1 MKEIVDKLDF
11 IEIKNLCS
19 ERDNVKRRRN
29 QATGWEKVFANTFWS
44 RSVTDNR
51 TYLIQ
56 DCYLKCTENSQN
68 SKIRKQMEKILANHI
83 SDKELILLNGKNI
96 QGTHTTQ

>member
-1 MKEIVDKLDF
+1 MQILSGPGLLL
-11 IEIKNLCS
+11 I
-19 ERDNVKRRRN
+19 
-29 QATGWEKVFANTFWS
+29 TGLN
-44 RSVTDNR
+44 
-51 TYLIQ
+51 LIQ